1 MGNEIPA
8 SSGKIKGVENFPN
21 ALDETSKCANIFSSL
36 IFGLTLLPDRAKTG
50 DCARKVLCN
59 RLQRGMKKP
68 CRRRKSLP
76 SKAVCCRLKEVNY
89 MSQNN
94 KEVLL
99 TEEGL
104 EKLKQEL
111 EHLKTTKRHEV
122 AQRLKEAI
130 AQGDLSENSEYD
142 AAKEEQ
148 AFIESRIIT
157 LENMIRNAKIIGS
170 NLDKNVVSVGS
181 KVTIQE
187 LPDGDRETYTIV
199 GSAES
204 NPSEFKISN
213 ESPIGKE
220 LIGRRVDDVVHV
232 ATPSGTIQF
241 KIIEID

>member
-1 MGNEIPA
+1 
-8 SSGKIKGVENFPN
+8 
-21 ALDETSKCANIFSSL
+21 
-36 IFGLTLLPDRAKTG
+36 
-50 DCARKVLCN
+50 
-59 RLQRGMKKP
+59 
-68 CRRRKSLP
+68 
-76 SKAVCCRLKEVNY
+76 

-170 NLDKNVVSVGS
+170 NLDKNIVSVGS

-187 LPDGDRETYTIV
+187 LPDGDKETYTIV

>member
-1 MGNEIPA
+1 
-8 SSGKIKGVENFPN
+8 
-21 ALDETSKCANIFSSL
+21 
-36 IFGLTLLPDRAKTG
+36 
-50 DCARKVLCN
+50 
-59 RLQRGMKKP
+59 
-68 CRRRKSLP
+68 
-76 SKAVCCRLKEVNY
+76 
-89 MSQNN
+89 MSQNK

-111 EHLKTTKRHEV
+111 EYLKTQKRHEV

-157 LENMIRNAKIIGS
+157 LENMIRNAKIINS
-170 NLDKNVVSVGS
+170 EHQDKNIVNVGS

-187 LPDGDRETYTIV
+187 IPDGDKETYTIV

-204 NPSEFKISN
+204 DPSQFRISN
-213 ESPIGKE
+213 ESPIGAE
-220 LIGRRVDDVVHV
+220 LIGKKVGEIVHV
-232 ATPSGTIQF
+232 STPSGTIQF
-241 KIIEID
+241 KIVEIE